1 MPKSISF
8 HRLPGLNSLFVDYVE
23 NFERVS
29 SFYEQDYR
37 QPVEQWKGIRE
48 TTNLHKKDLVE
59 GLLEDAQRWESGRQ
73 TIKNI
78 EALAKPETLAVVTG
92 QQVGLFGGPLFTFY
106 KATSAVLWARRI
118 EKETGRPTV
127 PVFWMETTDH
137 DFYEIN
143 YIRMLNLA
151 GEEVTLSLSNAPKE
165 KRRVVGGITFNG
177 EIKQLI
183 HRLWNLMPANTYRGP
198 LLEMLSDIYKP
209 GETVG
214 NAFARLFTYLFGD
227 DGLVLFDADN
237 ARAKGAVRPL
247 LDRIIESGDG
257 LNDLLEESTK
267 AVEDKGYQA
276 QISPQEDR
284 LQLFVKE
291 GEVRIPVSN
300 DGTLLYEDRP
310 HEQIGLEGLR
320 RRAAEN
326 PEIFLPKVSLRP
338 IMQDYLFPTAAYLA
352 GPSEIAYFA
361 QLKPLYQHL
370 GVRMPA
376 IIPRLSLTLLEAKI
390 KKILDKYGF
399 TPEQLSKGP
408 QELIRER
415 LESDSS
421 NDIVGLFAGIRKKW
435 GEIHEELGFGL
446 MHIDPTLQHPMEK
459 TLARFQQGLNVLE
472 DKARMALSHKNE
484 TLVSQ
489 VEKCC
494 RHLAPHSQLQERR
507 YSMQYYLVRYGRS
520 LGQRIRS
527 QAKIDLFRHQL
538 IDLENGD

>member
-1 MPKSISF
+1 
-8 HRLPGLNSLFVDYVE
+8 VDYVE

-73 TIKNI
+73 TI
-78 EALAKPETLAVVTG
+78 LAVVTG

-143 YIRMLNLA
+143 SIRMLDLA
-151 GEEVTLSLSNAPKE
+151 GEEVTLSLSNPPKE

-177 EIKQLI
+177 EIEQLI

-237 ARAKGAVRPL
+237 ARSKGAVRPL

-276 QISPQEDR
+276 QISPQKDR

-320 RRAAEN
+320 RRAEEN

-338 IMQDYLFPTAAYLA
+338 IMQDFLFPTAAYLA

-361 QLKPLYQHL
+361 QLKPLYRYL

-376 IIPRLSLTLLEAKI
+376 IIPRLSLTLLEGKI
-390 KKILDKYGF
+390 KKTLDKYGF

-435 GEIHEELGFGL
+435 GEIHEELGYGL

-459 TLARFQQGLNVLE
+459 TMARFQQGLNVLE

-494 RHLAPHSQLQERR
+494 RHLAPQSQLQERR
-507 YSMQYYLVRYGRS
+507 YSLQYYLVRYGRS